1 VKEAL
6 RSDDLSILARRHE
19 ATPSERRRLDMLLH
33 ASPVE
38 RFLHELGE
46 DFDAMD
52 ADASGDAPLLARAV
66 ARAAG
71 TSVVAPRWGRRHVA
85 VAGIAVGC
93 FVTLGAAALTIP
105 RALTPAVAPAPAEPS
120 AATQVE
126 GSRPAVVVPRA
137 RDVAEPA
144 AAPSSSASL
153 PPVLKPLVPV
163 PPPLSSA
170 EQFAHANALRKSGQ
184 LDAAIAGY
192 WQLQRQY
199 PGSSE
204 ALLSHVLLGRLL
216 LRQGSA
222 SAAHA
227 QFSRYLQRSPGGSL
241 AEEALHGQA
250 GALRVS
256 GRIAEERQVH
266 RELLRRFPSSVYAG
280 SSRARL
286 AELD

>member
-6 RSDDLSILARRHE
+6 RSDDLSVLARRDE
-19 ATPSERRRLDMLLH
+19 ATPSERRRLDMLLQ

-52 ADASGDAPLLARAV
+52 ADAPGDALLLARAV
-66 ARAAG
+66 ARTVG
-71 TSVVAPRWGRRHVA
+71 ISGVAPRWGRRHVA

-105 RALTPAVAPAPAEPS
+105 RALSPVAAPAPAEP
-120 AATQVE
+120 APAGPVE
-126 GSRPAVVVPRA
+126 GSRAAPAVPRA

-144 AAPSSSASL
+144 APSASVS
-153 PPVLKPLVPV
+153 PPSAPKPSAAVASPM
-163 PPPLSSA
+163 SSA

-184 LDAAIAGY
+184 LAASIAAY
-192 WQLQRQY
+192 WQLQRQH

-227 QFSRYLQRSPGGSL
+227 QFSRYLQRSPNGSL
-241 AEEALHGQA
+241 AEEALHGEA
-250 GALRVS
+250 AALRMS

-266 RELLRRFPSSVYAG
+266 QELLQRFPSSVYAR

-286 AELD
+286 EELD